1 MKFRGKVTAALAV
14 VIAVS
19 LFALVSCGAKNDAEI
34 NGVQKRCLTGI
45 RDDEKE
51 QIRNDHRNEPDDYR
65 RSAPAEA

>member
-34 NGVQKRCLTGI
+34 LSALSEKYPKGAVSRGGHLRRC
-45 RDDEKE
+45 
-51 QIRNDHRNEPDDYR
+51 
-65 RSAPAEA
+65 SPA

>member
-34 NGVQKRCLTGI
+34 LSALSEKYPKALYLAEVI
-45 RDDEKE
+45 YDDVLPHEE
-51 QIRNDHRNEPDDYR
+51 
-65 RSAPAEA
+65 